1 MEWLVPIVVALIGG
15 PIVILLQRSRK
26 ENATDHAAVFGILNQ
41 VFKQVN
47 HIDEKLDSHLSWH
60 KRKPREKGSK

>member
-1 MEWLVPIVVALIGG
+1 MEFLVPIVVALIGG

-41 VFKQVN
+41 VFKHVEKIDDKLDN
-47 HIDEKLDSHLSWH
+47 HILWH
-60 KRKPREKGSK
+60 KRTTKKKEVK